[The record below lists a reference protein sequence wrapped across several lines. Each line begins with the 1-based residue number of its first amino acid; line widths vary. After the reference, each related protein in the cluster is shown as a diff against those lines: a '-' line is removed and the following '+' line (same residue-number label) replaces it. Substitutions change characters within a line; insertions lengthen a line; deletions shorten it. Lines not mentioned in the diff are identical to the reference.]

1 MSKWNGGWDDG
12 WIDGWTGMG
21 WDGMS
26 AGCDGAV
33 WDTVPYCKDTYR

>member
-1 MSKWNGGWDDG
+1 MGWM
-12 WIDGWTGMG
+12 DGWTGMG

-33 WDTVPYCKDTYR
+33 WDTVPYCKIRTGS

>member
-1 MSKWNGGWDDG
+1 MDGLGWD
-12 WIDGWTGMG
+12 GM
-21 WDGMS
+21 GMS